1 MFSTLIYQTG
11 KGNDHLVPVLVPMD
25 VAAALCLCNYIS
37 QIVEMT
43 DCQSEHKK

>member
-25 VAAALCLCNYIS
+25 AALCLFS
-37 QIVEMT
+37 WPEIVEMT

>member
-25 VAAALCLCNYIS
+25 VAAALCLFS
-37 QIVEMT
+37 WPEIVEMT